1 MLFSKK
7 RKVAWAAL
15 CLVFLVPSSA
25 FAQLSD
31 LHYLPPLKQQETNIG
46 FSSQAIFLSTP
57 ETSTFNVYVYRGTST
72 DSITTIALSNA
83 SPAIYTPSG
92 GVDNN
97 ITFVD
102 YTNTGVVLSNSG
114 LRFESENGERFY
126 VNHRGD
132 STSQGSSL
140 TSKGRAAL
148 GKRFRWGGAP
158 VIKGKNTNATL
169 GIMATEDGTTVTIS
183 DYDPAITFRQGNN
196 ENALEANTLT
206 ISLDE
211 GQSYV
216 LEHVIGG
223 NTKFPASQE
232 QDKWMGASIVAD
244 KDIAVSLGNALYSS
258 TSDNG
263 RDIAIDQII
272 PENVLGNEYVFVRGY
287 GNDDMEFA
295 VIIATQNDTEIYIND
310 ALTPVTTI
318 DAGEYYI
325 VKGDNYSGTF
335 PGNGATNKQGE
346 NMYVRTSKQ
355 AYAYHSTAGAN
366 SGANVDYN
374 FVAPVNFLLDKEVD
388 FIPGINELAGNKT
401 ISGGITIISAASTP
415 DEELDVYVDGNLK
428 SKPPRK
434 AVNGTDLWVTY
445 FIDGLDGDVKVQSTN
460 SIAVGFLGQSGV
472 VGVSGYFS
480 GFETIPSIDVDVS
493 VIGDCLQDE
502 NVALTAPNGYAI
514 YQWYKEGEPV
524 SGGTQRT
531 LIPSLPGSYTVG
543 VTQSEDGKEFVSAPV
558 DVSDCLPEI
567 KLDVT
572 TDQQSLTVNQS
583 TALRVNY
590 KYQSFFNAENAK
602 VELVIPNN
610 FQVTA
615 NNPSVGQWSDE
626 TNTWT
631 LGTVSPGDERALEL
645 TLEAVTTGDPVT
657 VTATNSQTVKGSDNT
672 TVLAEGNSIPDDL
685 SESFTIKNATV
696 ITIASPI
703 NKTVLDEDFN
713 LGASSNNPN
722 PITYQSSDLG
732 VARVLSDGTV
742 EIRSAG
748 SATFTLSQQASETF
762 GPGTKDVVINVTKV
776 SPVLSDFPDINKVF
790 GEPNFQINPPTTASD
805 GVFSYASDNST
816 VASVDPSSGVITINQ
831 AGTATITASQ
841 AATDNFNAASITA
854 TLTVTK
860 ADQQILVGQLP
871 DEKTILQLVG
881 PGGDNS
887 PISISATATSGLDV
901 TISLPAGSIGSLS
914 GTPGSYQLDSVSGP
928 GNLVIDF
935 SIASSTNYNAA
946 SKSITL
952 DVSKRTQTITFSP
965 AMPVSATYN
974 ENLVIPITATA
985 PASAPMAFNV
995 VSGPATLSNGQ
1006 LEITGA
1012 GVVTYSVDNPGDDI
1026 FTAAPQVIN
1035 TLSVSKGT
1043 TELSGF
1049 SIQDKSFG
1057 DSDFTV
1063 PVPSS
1068 NRSGTFTYTSSDP
1081 AVASIDNGVIS
1092 VNNLGTVT
1100 ITATQEATDNW
1111 TRESIAAEFDVS
1123 KGTPV
1128 ISGLSSLSRRTIDPD
1143 FVYSVVSTAPSLP
1156 IEFRSS
1162 DLSVATVDPTTGL
1175 ISIKGIGTAEITA
1188 SQSATENYNAA
1199 SKVLTLTV
1207 TKANPTITSPPD
1219 IKKLVGEKTKIPT
1232 PTSDSGGA
1240 FKFSTSDTDVIS
1252 VDPATGEVVAKREGV
1267 GTVSIE
1273 QAPTA
1278 RYNQAT
1284 ASVTVTGVL
1293 QFEAET
1299 VDPRPPIAVST
1310 LSSPLSLMP
1319 LGLLLMLVAHSRLGH
1334 QN

>member
-31 LHYLPPLKQQETNIG
+31 LHYLPPLKQQTAKIG
-46 FSSQAIFLSTP
+46 FSSEAIFLSTP
-57 ETSTFNVYVYRGTST
+57 ETAPFDVYIYQGTNAT
-72 DSITTIALSNA
+72 PIATIELSNA
-83 SPAIYTPSG
+83 SSAIYTPSSF
-92 GVDNN
+92 VDND
-97 ITFVD
+97 ITFV
-102 YTNTGVVLSNSG
+102 TNSKTGNVLSNSG

-126 VNHRGD
+126 VNHRGV
-132 STSQGSSL
+132 SSSQGSSL

-158 VIKGKNTNATL
+158 VIGGQNTNATL
-169 GIMATEDGTTVTIS
+169 GIMATEDDTTVTIS
-183 DYDPAITFRQGNN
+183 DYDPAITFRQGTDQ
-196 ENALEANTLT
+196 NALNADSLT
-206 ISLDE
+206 INLDR

-216 LEHVIGG
+216 LEHVIWK
-223 NTKFPASQE
+223 NDKLFPTDEE

-244 KDIAVSLGNALYSS
+244 KDIAVSLGNALYSP
-258 TSDNG
+258 TNDG
-263 RDIAIDQII
+263 ARDIAIDQII

-287 GNDDMEFA
+287 GSDPMEFA

-310 ALTPVTTI
+310 ALTPATTI

-325 VKGDNYSGTF
+325 VPGSHYSGTDTTR
-335 PGNGATNKQGE
+335 PGE

-355 AYAYHSTAGAN
+355 AYAYHSTAGADN
-366 SGANVDYN
+366 GANVDYN

-572 TDQQSLTVNQS
+572 TDQQSLTVDQS
-583 TALRVNY
+583 TTLRVNY

-860 ADQQILVGQLP
+860 ADQQILVGPLP

-914 GTPGSYQLDSVSGP
+914 GTPGNYQLDSVSGS

-935 SIASSTNYNAA
+935 NIASSTNYNAA

-952 DVSKRTQTITFSP
+952 DVEKRAQTITFSP

-985 PASAPMAFNV
+985 PASAPMAFNI

-1111 TRESIAAEFDVS
+1111 IRESIAAEFDVS